1 MLHLHT
7 KEKKMPETLTKTK
20 HTLVVL
26 LEDEP
31 GALNRVV
38 SMFRRRSFN
47 IESLSVGHT
56 EEQNLSRMTFTVMGE
71 DNEIEQMVKHLYK
84 VLEVIKVTDI
94 TNERS
99 LIREMALI
107 KVTADRPETRA
118 EIMQFAEIFKAR
130 VLDVAADSITVEI
143 TGPEDEVDR
152 FFALMRKNGIK
163 ESVRTGSVAMLRGS
177 MAVSAI

>member
-1 MLHLHT
+1 
-7 KEKKMPETLTKTK
+7 MPTITANTGTK

-56 EEQNLSRMTFTVMGE
+56 EEANLSRMTLTVAGE
-71 DNEIEQMVKHLYK
+71 DNEVEQMVKHLYK
-84 VLEVIKVTDI
+84 VLEVVKVTDVTAEQSI
-94 TNERS
+94 
-99 LIREMALI
+99 IREMALI
-107 KVTADRPETRA
+107 KVTADKPENRA

-130 VLDVAADSITVEI
+130 VLDVAPDSITLES

-152 FFALMRKNGIK
+152 LFILLKRYGIK

-177 MAVSAI
+177 SVAGAI